1 MLTPESRQAAFP
13 SLADRTYLNTA
24 AEGIPP
30 QAVLDALAQYGQD
43 KLLGMDG
50 AKSKA
55 AELVERC
62 KAHLDGFG
70 ARADPL
76 KGAADFVFERK
87 S

>member
-1 MLTPESRQAAFP
+1 MDKATF
-13 SLADRTYLNTA
+13 
-24 AEGIPP
+24 I
-30 QAVLDALAQYGQD
+30 

-62 KAHLDGFG
+62 KAHLDRFG
-70 ARADPL
+70 SAAEPL

-87 S
+87 N